1 MVLKDEEKVIPVD
14 PRDMPPNS
22 DDGKKK
28 MLMRLLT
35 VVVIPAAI
43 CFIMIQYAFPSI
55 DKKTFDLNFTNV
67 ATDISSLQAK
77 SADYESA
84 NTTIK
89 TQFATMN
96 NDFKTLNSKVD
107 AINLSAYAKASEVTE
122 IRNGLNTL
130 ANSIANV
137 ANNSTITDI
146 KSQVKSV
153 SDSNTLQ
160 EVKIQ
165 ANTDKNTSQDTR
177 LATLEEQV
185 KKLQATPTTTPT
197 TTPTSTT
204 TINNKNVWDLIKFD
218 QLLVTMRPYSSRTD
232 MDDGLEFEVTNG
244 VSNKQKFY
252 IDIINNSTTYQAED
266 IVIEFS
272 LEWYGTN
279 WDSISY
285 YDWDNIS
292 ITSKT
297 GQIRATWEIDEDGEY
312 SFVTNGYSR
321 RMVLEP
327 SETKS
332 ILVTIEYNASEYPT
346 LNGYFYLYPQLEGI
360 DYTPN

>member
-107 AINLSAYAKASEVTE
+107 AINLSAYAKSSDVTE

-204 TINNKNVWDLIKFD
+204 SPEDDNRVIATSVREFITAKLLSYYSYGDYRSYYYGSIIAGNKVSKKLTAKFISTATSTTAD
-218 QLLVTMRPYSSRTD
+218 SIAFTMT
-232 MDDGLEFEVTNG
+232 L
-244 VSNKQKFY
+244 Y
-252 IDIINNSTTYQAED
+252 IDDLPANFKWTDFNIKAYRSDMTIVDGGTTGDDYCVFLYEPSQ
-266 IVIEFS
+266 S
-272 LEWYGTN
+272 
-279 WDSISY
+279 SY
-285 YDWDNIS
+285 SNIKVAPQETKEVS
-292 ITSKT
+292 ITMT
-297 GQIRATWEIDEDGEY
+297 YDNTLGENTVPGFTVYIEEFTLENIR
-312 SFVTNGYSR
+312 
-321 RMVLEP
+321 
-327 SETKS
+327 
-332 ILVTIEYNASEYPT
+332 
-346 LNGYFYLYPQLEGI
+346 
-360 DYTPN
+360 